1 MHLDDPSALLTTC
14 APSGLPLR
22 GRFAELEAVTHH
34 LMNGRSIL
42 LVGPDDIGKSAIASA
57 VTVPGVTRRDPLAS
71 VTRKDASQL
80 RLSLDRGAVV
90 LATSRTSS
98 ARAIGAVRRILWRF
112 RILTV
117 RPLPA
122 VAIRLV
128 LRDVLIDDERLLR
141 QVPARWWTEAIEAAD
156 GRPGYAVAIAR
167 AALDEW
173 ATHGRIASP
182 GLAMIDHR
190 IARAMAE

>member
-1 MHLDDPSALLTTC
+1 
-14 APSGLPLR
+14 
-22 GRFAELEAVTHH
+22 
-34 LMNGRSIL
+34 
-42 LVGPDDIGKSAIASA
+42 
-57 VTVPGVTRRDPLAS
+57 
-71 VTRKDASQL
+71 L
-80 RLSLDRGAVV
+80 RLSLDRGAVA

-141 QVPARWWTEAIEAAD
+141 QVPAR
-156 GRPGYAVAIAR
+156 
-167 AALDEW
+167 
-173 ATHGRIASP
+173 
-182 GLAMIDHR
+182 
-190 IARAMAE
+190 